1 VEWTGLRADF
11 EADFTRL
18 AKADENRMELP
29 RAGEKALAKGD
40 VAAMDVAN
48 DVYASSFYSLKSTY
62 QELLLQK
69 EKAKKRAS
77 AGGSVA
83 GGDAAASS
91 LVFEMAD
98 LLFRVFR
105 EQWNRFKAHR
115 QEVMLS
121 VKEGLDRGAADAEA
135 EAEKKKSEEAKR
147 KNKPKKVEAKKYYA
161 VAVGEKTGVFTTW
174 DECDRSVNKYPGCLF
189 KSFKRRSEARA
200 WLWEKRRQQPRR
212 RRNRKPPQQRT
223 KTRTTNNVARFRYQ
237 GEAASGVSLQLT
249 QRIIA
254 SARWCLLIYR
264 ICSPGCVPPLP
275 PKFRQFSSLMIFAS
289 N

>member
-1 VEWTGLRADF
+1 
-11 EADFTRL
+11 
-18 AKADENRMELP
+18 M
-29 RAGEKALAKGD
+29 
-40 VAAMDVAN
+40 N

-69 EKAKKRAS
+69 EKAKKRVS

-105 EQWNRFKAHR
+105 EQRIRFKAHR

-147 KNKPKKVEAKKYYA
+147 KNKPKKSEAKRYYA
-161 VAVGEKTGVFTTW
+161 VAVGKKTGVFTTW

-189 KSFKRRSEARA
+189 KGFKRRSDAKA

-212 RRNRKPPQQRT
+212 RRHARSAPLSQLRRDDNR
-223 KTRTTNNVARFRYQ
+223 
-237 GEAASGVSLQLT
+237 
-249 QRIIA
+249 IA
-254 SARWCLLIYR
+254 PKCDLCALLR
-264 ICSPGCVPPLP
+264 
-275 PKFRQFSSLMIFAS
+275 
-289 N
+289 